1 MNEAWADHTSE
12 GATMLLESAAVRVFV
27 PILLRFAL
35 AAVFIYHGL
44 GKVSPEANF
53 GMAWQKAPDPSKLP
67 PDAPPPQVLPGA
79 LQLAVAWGEVLGGAA
94 CALGILTRLAALGLA
109 AIMVGAI
116 VTVHGPHGFS
126 LQHGGYEYNLVLIVV
141 CLSLVLLGA
150 GTISLDRVIKVKMRG
165 PAKY

>member
-1 MNEAWADHTSE
+1 M
-12 GATMLLESAAVRVFV
+12 MLESVAVRVFV

-44 GKVSPEANF
+44 GKVSQDAHY
-53 GMAWQKAPDPSKLP
+53 GVAWQKMPDPSTLP
-67 PDAPPPQVLPGA
+67 PDAPPPKQIPAV

-94 CALGILTRLAALGLA
+94 CALGLFTRLAALGLA

-116 VTVHGPHGFS
+116 VTVHAPHGFS
-126 LQHGGYEYNLVLIVV
+126 LEHGGYEYNLVLIVV
-141 CLSLVLLGA
+141 SLSLILLGP

>member
-1 MNEAWADHTSE
+1 
-12 GATMLLESAAVRVFV
+12 MLLESVAVRVFV

-44 GKVSPEANF
+44 GKVGPEANF
-53 GMAWQKAPDPSKLP
+53 GFSWGDKMPDPP
-67 PDAPPPQVLPGA
+67 PKVVQVL
-79 LQLAVAWGEVLGGAA
+79 VAWGEVLGGAA
-94 CALGILTRLAALGLA
+94 CALGILTRIAALGLA

-126 LQHGGYEYNLVLIVV
+126 MEHSGYEYNLVLIVV
-141 CLSLVLLGA
+141 CLSLALLGA

>member
-1 MNEAWADHTSE
+1 M
-12 GATMLLESAAVRVFV
+12 MLESAAVRVFV

-44 GKVSPEANF
+44 GKVDPANSY
-53 GMAWQKAPDPSKLP
+53 GTSWQKAPDPSTLP
-67 PDAPPPQVLPGA
+67 PDAPPPKTLPA
-79 LQLAVAWGEVLGGAA
+79 VLQLAVAWGEVLGGAA
-94 CALGILTRLAALGLA
+94 CALGLFTRAAAFGLA

-116 VTVHGPHGFS
+116 VTVHAPHGFS
-126 LQHGGYEYNLVLIVV
+126 MQHGGYEYNLVIIMVCASLI
-141 CLSLVLLGA
+141 LLGP

>member
-1 MNEAWADHTSE
+1 M
-12 GATMLLESAAVRVFV
+12 MLESVAVRVFV

-44 GKVSPEANF
+44 GKVSPDANY
-53 GMAWQKAPDPSKLP
+53 GVAWQKMPDPSKLP
-67 PDAPPPQVLPGA
+67 ADAPPPKALPA
-79 LQLAVAWGEVLGGAA
+79 VLQLAVAWGEVLGGAA
-94 CALGILTRLAALGLA
+94 CALGIMTRLAALGLA

-126 LQHGGYEYNLVLIVV
+126 MEHGGYEYNVVLIVV
-141 CLSLVLLGA
+141 CLSLALLGA
-150 GTISLDRVIKVKMRG
+150 GTLSLDRVIKVKTRG